1 LLSVTPSPTDQ
12 VHTAPHLKW
21 LLNERA
27 MLCGEVALRQRTID
41 ALQAEQGR
49 FTQRI
54 RALDEVMAM
63 FSPQLNP
70 GAAGVVRAIKG
81 KYGPRGGL
89 LAFVLEQL
97 WEAGA
102 LGVDTRALTERAAV
116 KFGVALDSP
125 AARKRFKDTMLW
137 TLRYQLDKGVIE
149 VVHDSRGGH
158 VPKVWRIAQVS
169 GFQALLAEK
178 EAVDG

>member
-1 LLSVTPSPTDQ
+1 
-12 VHTAPHLKW
+12 
-21 LLNERA
+21 
-27 MLCGEVALRQRTID
+27 MLCGEIALRQRTID

-89 LAFVLEQL
+89 LTFVLEQL
-97 WEAGA
+97 QGAGA
-102 LGVDTRALTERAAV
+102 LGVGTRTLTERAAV
-116 KFGVALDSP
+116 KFGVAMDSP
-125 AARKRFKDTMLW
+125 AARKRFKDTLLW
-137 TLRYQLDKGVIE
+137 TLRYQRSKGVIE
-149 VVHDSRGGH
+149 VAQDSRGGQI
-158 VPKVWRIAQVS
+158 PKVWRIAQGR